1 MSDSKSTPSPSQSAL
16 FAAPPAGSPSAAPAA
31 ALAATP
37 AAKPVAG
44 AADAAGAAASI
55 ATSAP
60 ATPPAA
66 RPAVP
71 KPLPHPLPNPRHA
84 GRVPPHIGTE
94 SLHRIRQAA
103 YQLPQVVAAADLP
116 VDLVHDHAA
125 DADER
130 MDALGL
136 VLLQRGVAGQRPS
149 RWISPVLFDETLRHL
164 DAVGTGP
171 KLRAL
176 MTERSGVLETLGISR
191 AGPATWERQATQVL
205 HLAQN
210 DWRIEVTHLIPLDAA
225 PVWQFYR
232 DGDKATLLVALKD
245 VPAYPHAPALQA
257 ELDRLVDQAGNIN
270 PGRIE
275 SLLPGLQSECNTP
288 QSLADLLAACNRALD
303 RWANRVNELDTL
315 DDLTAEL
322 AFQGYPDSFQIAR
335 RAQRKVTLFV
345 GPPNSGK
352 TYTAFQ
358 RLAAAERGAYLA
370 PLRLLA
376 LEGRD
381 RLVAAGVPCSLRT
394 GEESV
399 KMDGARVVS
408 STIEMMGS
416 GELID
421 VAVIDE
427 AQMIFDPW
435 RGWAWTQ
442 AIVGAPA
449 RELLIICSAYA
460 VPAIENLLG
469 LCGERCEV
477 RHFARMQ
484 EVQML
489 PAAVPIA
496 SLKLGDAVVAFS
508 RREVL
513 MLRDQ
518 VAANGKT
525 VSVIY
530 GALPPEVRKREAARF
545 ASGETE
551 VLVATDAIGMG
562 LNLPI
567 RRVLFSTMTKFDGV
581 ADRTLDESEVH
592 QIAGRAGRY
601 GIHEEGF
608 TGVLAEAEP
617 SAGRMLRDL
626 LALQPR
632 APRHFKAPVAPNW
645 WHIETI
651 SNKLGKRRLKEVLAV
666 FVEQLAL
673 DNAHFAVAELAQMQD
688 IAGQLDERAA
698 PLSLRERF
706 IYAQAPVDTRTDT
719 LMQAFLGWTERHA
732 WDGEAGEPAF
742 LHEVDENSRLD
753 RMEQALRACT
763 LWLWLDQR
771 FPGVFGYLEQ
781 VVALR
786 ERLNDGIAGQLRA
799 RRPLWQVREGGR
811 GRLGGGGGHG
821 GGGGGGGGNQGGHGA
836 RGARGGRR

>member
-1 MSDSKSTPSPSQSAL
+1 MPDHTT
-16 FAAPPAGSPSAAPAA
+16 PPAIPPAAAPAPVTTA
-31 ALAATP
+31 P
-37 AAKPVAG
+37 AADKPRPPPQALPNARHAARVPAHIT
-44 AADAAGAAASI
+44 ADALS
-55 ATSAP
+55 
-60 ATPPAA
+60 
-66 RPAVP
+66 
-71 KPLPHPLPNPRHA
+71 
-84 GRVPPHIGTE
+84 
-94 SLHRIRQAA
+94 RIRNAA
-103 YQLPQVVAAADLP
+103 YQLPQVVAPADMPADLVP
-116 VDLVHDHAA
+116 EHAP
-125 DADER
+125 DGDER
-130 MDALGL
+130 MDRLGL
-136 VLLQRGVAGQRPS
+136 VLLQKGVTGQRPS
-149 RWISPVLFDETLRHL
+149 RWISPSLLDEALRHL
-164 DAVGTGP
+164 SAVGTGP
-171 KLRAL
+171 KLRGV
-176 MTERSGVLETLGISR
+176 MTERSSVLDALAITR
-191 AGPATWERQATQVL
+191 AGPATWERLAVQPLT
-205 HLAQN
+205 LAQ
-210 DWRIEVTHLIPLDAA
+210 DAWRIDVSHLIPLEPAA
-225 PVWQFYR
+225 VWQFFR
-232 DGDKATLLVALKD
+232 DGDQAALKLALRHTPD
-245 VPAYPHAPALQA
+245 WPHATALQTT
-257 ELDRLVDQAGNIN
+257 LDKLVDQAGNIN

-275 SLLPGLQSECNTP
+275 SLLPGLQAECATP
-288 QSLADLLAACNRALD
+288 QGLAELSTACNRALD

-322 AFQGYPDSFQIAR
+322 AFQGYPDSFMTAR
-335 RAQRKVTLFV
+335 RANRKVTLFV

-352 TYTAFQ
+352 TYTAFE
-358 RLAAAERGAYLA
+358 RLAACEKGVYLA

-381 RLVAAGVPCSLRT
+381 RLMAKGVPCSLRT
-394 GEESV
+394 GEESQAV
-399 KMDGARVVS
+399 DGARVVS
-408 STIEMMGS
+408 STIEMMGT
-416 GELID
+416 GDLID

-449 RELLIICSAYA
+449 KELLIICSAYA

-477 RHFARMQ
+477 RVFERMQ
-484 EVQML
+484 QVQLL

-496 SLKLGDAVVAFS
+496 NLKLGDAVVAFS
-508 RREVL
+508 RRDVL

-567 RRVLFSTMTKFDGV
+567 RRVLFSTLTKFDGV
-581 ADRTLDESEVH
+581 GDRTLDESEVH

-608 TGVLAEAEP
+608 AGVLAEAEP
-617 SAGRMLRDL
+617 TAARTLRDL

-651 SNKLGKRRLKEVLAV
+651 SSKLGKRKLREVLGV
-666 FVEQLAL
+666 FVEQLEL
-673 DNAHFAVAELAQMQD
+673 DNAHFAVAELQQMLE
-688 IAGQLDERAA
+688 IAAQLDERAA

-706 IYAQAPVDTRTDT
+706 IYAQAPVDTRTDQ
-719 LMQAFLGWTERHA
+719 LMQQFLGWTERHA
-732 WDGEAGEPAF
+732 WDGQAGEPSF
-742 LHEVDENSRLD
+742 LFDVGENSRLD

-771 FPGVFGYLEQ
+771 FVGVFGHLDA

-786 ERLNDGIAGQLRA
+786 EQLNDGIAGQLRA
-799 RRPLWQVREGGR
+799 RRPLWQARTGR
-811 GRLGGGGGHG
+811 PG
-821 GGGGGGGGNQGGHGA
+821 GA
-836 RGARGGRR
+836 RPPGGRGGRR